1 MGVQFSKDANSE
13 ILAAAATAAKLP
25 KIIAATI
32 LAEELDVETALMLDS
47 EDIAE
52 MLSRKLDRK
61 KMLSALIKLKAAMEC
76 NEGETK
82 EDTSLP
88 TTIPG
93 GFKFHGFL
101 THTWNKD
108 ELGRPTH
115 DRVTKVYD
123 ALADKGLDN
132 WFGE

>member
-1 MGVQFSKDANSE
+1 MGVQISKDANCK
-13 ILAAAATAAKLP
+13 ILAAAATAAGLP
-25 KIIAATI
+25 KIVAATI
-32 LAEELDVETALMLDS
+32 LAEELDVETALMLDC
-47 EDIAE
+47 EDIAD
-52 MLSRKLDRK
+52 MLSKKLDRK
-61 KMLSALIKLKAAMEC
+61 KMMSALIKLKAAMEC
-76 NEGETK
+76 NEGETE
-82 EDTSLP
+82 EDTPLP

-123 ALADKGLDN
+123 ALAAKGLNN